1 MQVRLTAIRPET
13 RRVTSFR
20 LEEVGGCELSSAA
33 AGAHIRLTLPLPA
46 GPAAR
51 AYSLWRAGS
60 EIWIS
65 VQREAAG
72 RGGSAYLHDH
82 AAVGDILPASLPPN
96 GFPLAPGAATSLLIA
111 GGIGITPIL
120 AMAQS
125 LAATGADFHVHY
137 TVRDWENAALFGAL
151 TDVAGDRLSFY
162 CDGGDPRRGLPLD
175 AILANPAPDRHIYVC
190 GPGPL
195 IDAVVQTAQRR
206 GWPPAQ
212 VHSERFTA
220 VPPARSAAP
229 QGFDIILARSGARY
243 AIGPGETIL
252 DVLLAAGH
260 DPLYSCQAGSCG
272 LCVTPILSATGTL
285 EHRDF
290 FLSSAQKAAGDR
302 LCLCVSRMT
311 AGELVLDL

>member
-1 MQVRLTAIRPET
+1 MQVRLAAIRPET
-13 RRVTSFR
+13 SRVKSFR
-20 LEEVGGCELSSAA
+20 LEEVGGSSLALAA
-33 AGAHIRLTLPLPA
+33 AGAHIRLMLPLPE

-65 VQREAAG
+65 VQRESSG
-72 RGGSAYLHDH
+72 RGGSAYLHDQ
-82 AAVGDILPASLPPN
+82 AAVGDLLPASVPPN
-96 GFPLAPGAATSLLIA
+96 GFPLNPGAGASLLIA

-120 AMAQS
+120 AMAQQ

-137 TVRDWENAALFGAL
+137 TVRDWANAALLQPLA
-151 TDVAGDRLSFY
+151 DVAGDRLSLY

-175 AILANPAPDRHIYVC
+175 AVLADPVPDRHVYIC

-195 IDAVVQTAQRR
+195 IDAVLRTAQRR
-206 GWPPAQ
+206 GWPSAQ
-212 VHSERFTA
+212 VHSERFA
-220 VPPARSAAP
+220 AEPPALSAVP
-229 QGFDIILARSGARY
+229 QGFDVILAQSGARY
-243 AIGPGETIL
+243 SISPTETIL

-272 LCVTPILSATGTL
+272 LCVTPIIRSTGAL

-290 FLSSAQKAAGDR
+290 FLSAAQKTAGDR
-302 LCLCVSRMT
+302 LCLCVSRIT

>member
-1 MQVRLTAIRPET
+1 MQVRLAAIRPET
-13 RRVTSFR
+13 SRVKSFR
-20 LEEVGGCELSSAA
+20 LEEVGGSALASAA

-51 AYSLWRAGS
+51 AYSLWRAES

-65 VQREAAG
+65 VQREAGG
-72 RGGSAYLHDH
+72 RGGSAYLHDQ
-82 AAVGDILPASLPPN
+82 ATVGDVLPASLPPN
-96 GFPLAPGAATSLLIA
+96 GFPLVPGAGTSLLIA

-125 LAATGADFHVHY
+125 LAVAGADFHVHY
-137 TVRDWENAALFGAL
+137 TVRDWANAALFAAL
-151 TDVAGDRLSFY
+151 AEVAGDRLSFY

-175 AILANPAPDRHIYVC
+175 AVLANPAPDRHVYVC

-206 GWPPAQ
+206 GWPSAQ
-212 VHSERFTA
+212 VHSERFA
-220 VPPARSAAP
+220 AAPSAPSDAP
-229 QGFDIILARSGARY
+229 QGFDVILARSGARY
-243 AIGPGETIL
+243 AIGPTETIL
-252 DVLLAAGH
+252 DVVLAAGH

-272 LCVTPILSATGTL
+272 LCVTPIISATGAL

-290 FLSSAQKAAGDR
+290 FLSSAQKAVGDR